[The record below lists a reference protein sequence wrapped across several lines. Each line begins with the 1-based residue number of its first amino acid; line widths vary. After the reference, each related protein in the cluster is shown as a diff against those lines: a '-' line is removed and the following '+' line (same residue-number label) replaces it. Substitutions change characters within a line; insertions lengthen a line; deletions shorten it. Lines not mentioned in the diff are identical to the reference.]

1 MIAYTTY
8 TWLLLNVTVY
18 MKNLQTD
25 TVDYCL
31 HFQKKK
37 KKICFKDITAFSF
50 KEYVID
56 HISDYFHLR
65 IEVRSSSQVL
75 FPMTLLA
82 IQR

>member
-31 HFQKKK
+31 HFKK

-56 HISDYFHLR
+56 HIRDYFHLR